1 MIIYPRSAQKL
12 VIDALSDTPVVS
24 ILGPRQ
30 VGKSTLA
37 KIVAPDR
44 LYITLDEQSL
54 LKLALEDGDGF
65 IKSLPQFVV
74 LDEVQRAPN
83 LMLAI
88 KKSIDEDRQPGR
100 FLLTGSANLMLM
112 EQTQDS
118 LAGRHEPIHLFPL
131 TSHEIATKAPEKS
144 FVNALLEGR
153 ILAQV
158 NPYQD
163 TLAKLKEAVCMGGY
177 PEPLT
182 RAEKRAHRWFNIY
195 LEDVINRDV
204 KAVDDVRNPG
214 ALLKLLK
221 LCATRTAS
229 LFEVNSLAK
238 ETQIGV
244 STVKSYMHTL
254 EKLFLLRTLP
264 AWSTNRGKRLIKSP
278 KLHMIDTGMIC
289 AICGLTTNDWL
300 AQADF
305 FGHLIES
312 YAVQQVIAQ
321 LSWRDDDI
329 HCYHFRDQKKHEV
342 DMVLERGSSVW
353 GIEMKR
359 SSTISDD
366 DYKGLKVLS
375 RTAGEHWQGG
385 VIFYSG
391 EHILPTPIENTF
403 AVPYGALWDGVS

>member
-1 MIIYPRSAQKL
+1 LEIYPRPAQKL
-12 VIDALSDTPVVS
+12 INEALADTPVVS

-44 LYITLDEQSL
+44 DYITLDDENL
-54 LKLALEDGDGF
+54 LKLAREDGPGF
-65 IKSLPQFVV
+65 IQSLPRYVI

-88 KKSIDEDRQPGR
+88 KKSVDEDRLPGR

-131 TSHEIATKAPEKS
+131 TSHEIASNVPEMT

-153 ILAQV
+153 FKPQTNA
-158 NPYQD
+158 YSG
-163 TLAKLKEAVCMGGY
+163 TLEKLKHAVCAGGY

-182 RAEKRAHRWFNIY
+182 RSGRRAQRWFTVY
-195 LEDVINRDV
+195 LEDIINRDV
-204 KAVDDVRNPG
+204 KAVDEIRNSD
-214 ALLKLLK
+214 ALLRLLK

-229 LFEVNSLAK
+229 LLEINTLAK
-238 ETQIGV
+238 EVQI
-244 STVKSYMHTL
+244 SADTVKSYIATL
-254 EKLFLLRTLP
+254 EKLFLLRILP
-264 AWSTNRGKRLIKSP
+264 AWSTNLGKRLIKSP
-278 KLHMIDTGMIC
+278 KLHLIDTGMIC
-289 AICGLTTNDWL
+289 AICGLTTDDWL
-300 AQADF
+300 TQANL

-312 YAVQQVIAQ
+312 YAVQQVICQ
-321 LSWRDDDI
+321 LSWIDDDV
-329 HCYHFRDQKKHEV
+329 HCFHFRDHKKHEV
-342 DMVLERGSSVW
+342 DLVLERGDSIW

-359 SSTISDD
+359 STTISEK
-366 DYKGLKVLS
+366 DYKGLRILANTS
-375 RTAGEHWQGG
+375 GDHWKGG

-391 EHILPTPIENTF
+391 DHIMPTPIKNTF
-403 AVPYGALWDGVS
+403 AVPYGALWDGF